1 MLFTSVLN
9 CCFVVLANEV
19 FQRSKKKISYKD
31 ICDNCIFLLLLFN
44 IKIPFHKIIAS
55 ELQNMF
61 LINTVYEYNLFF

>member
-9 CCFVVLANEV
+9 CCFVVFANEV
-19 FQRSKKKISYKD
+19 FQRSKKKNYKD

-44 IKIPFHKIIAS
+44 IKVPFHKIIAS